1 MKSFDDKKK
10 ISIVLELNPKELRH
24 TPKREIKQNLL
35 LIFFHHMTRTHPF
48 DSKANM
54 KKGPNSNS
62 MLKISTMTVKVANF
76 FSDKHK
82 RRIFDLGLNSKKMF
96 NDKFFNYVPRLWAFS
111 KYSFDNKKIERHS
124 CFLMMLQIDMWDSRY
139 KWDLV
144 YIRKMMNWN
153 CRTSDMHVNVGKKN
167 ETRKILANI
176 YDVCKIHKIDLLA

>member
-24 TPKREIKQNLL
+24 TPKRNKAKSAFNLL
-35 LIFFHHMTRTHPF
+35 PSY
-48 DSKANM
+48 DSNTSFWLEGKYE
-54 KKGPNSNS
+54 KGPNSNS